1 MHCSENALSS
11 WEGLAFFVGITL
23 WTQSCIRMTQC
34 FRRKLLSCLFNQENK
49 CNSQDSLIA
58 YPSSLLNDA
67 SVLLQVSVSWRSFLP
82 ITIGAFGKCSKS
94 IGILH
99 RFWQGIES
107 CLYLSNPRGVP
118 GLLPDSAWEVEKGGI
133 HAGRVGRPGFV
144 GWAVPSLP
152 GAAPAPPGSGSQG
165 SWFFTHALSAGAGMS
180 GAQLAGTDCQRVAA
194 RESASRMWDEAES
207 EAEGIIPHS
216 CNLTP
221 SLPSTA
227 CAFQTFFFF
236 LTVKF
241 FL

>member
-194 RESASRMWDEAES
+194 RESASRMWVRQNQRRRGS
-207 EAEGIIPHS
+207 SHI
-216 CNLTP
+216 LVT
-221 SLPSTA
+221 LPPL
-227 CAFQTFFFF
+227 CLVQPVLFKLFFFF
-236 LTVKF
+236 
-241 FL
+241 

>member
-118 GLLPDSAWEVEKGGI
+118 GLLPDSAWEAEKGGI

-165 SWFFTHALSAGAGMS
+165 SWFFTHALSAV
-180 GAQLAGTDCQRVAA
+180 LACREPSWQGRTANGWQREKVPLECEM
-194 RESASRMWDEAES
+194 RQNQKRRGSSH
-207 EAEGIIPHS
+207 I
-216 CNLTP
+216 LVT
-221 SLPSTA
+221 LPPL
-227 CAFQTFFFF
+227 CLVQPVLFKLFF
-236 LTVKF
+236 
-241 FL
+241 